1 MLTPKQERYCK
12 NRALKNMSQ
21 RKAYRDAYP
30 TSKKWGDRTVDVK
43 ACELESDVNI
53 MVRINELKDEETAL
67 IHKENKWTRD
77 NAYNELKWLIDKAKE
92 EIEATKAMTGAN
104 VSAITNAVKELDVIF
119 EVMAETIE
127 HEQNGF
133 IEALNGE
140 ACEVWDDEENSDIPV

>member
-12 NRALKNMSQ
+12 NRALKDMSQ

-30 TSKKWGDRTVDVK
+30 ASKKWGDRTVDVK
-43 ACELESDVNI
+43 ACELESDNNI
-53 MVRINELKDEETAL
+53 MVRIKELKDEQTAL

-77 NAYNELKWLIDKAKE
+77 NTLSELKWLIDKAKE
-92 EIEATKAMTGAN
+92 EIERTGEMTGAN
-104 VSAITNAVKELDVIF
+104 VSAITNSVKELDAIF

-127 HEQNGF
+127 QEQNGF
-133 IEALNGE
+133 VEALTGE